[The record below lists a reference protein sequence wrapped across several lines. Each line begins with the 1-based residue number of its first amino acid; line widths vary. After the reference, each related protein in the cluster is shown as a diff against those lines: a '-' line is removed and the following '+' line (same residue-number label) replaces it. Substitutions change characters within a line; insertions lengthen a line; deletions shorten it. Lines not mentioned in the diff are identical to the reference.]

1 MDNSELFEVVSFSY
15 DVNYIDFHLGKAHGF
30 LYSKFIIT
38 KFHPVKKT
46 WQAKP
51 KRRRIA
57 LVGTGTAITRPTEEL
72 LRLLAPS
79 KTIALILYSL
89 NFLYFLKV
97 Q

>member
-15 DVNYIDFHLGKAHGF
+15 DVNYIDFHLDKVHGF

-38 KFHPVKKT
+38 KFHPVKKA

-51 KRRRIA
+51 KRRR
-57 LVGTGTAITRPTEEL
+57 LGLG